1 MARASPQVHFQAPMN
16 DINHQSDW
24 GNVAA
29 DIVMDRLVSLSKR
42 RGYVFQSSEIYGGI
56 GSTWD
61 YGPLGVELKRNIKD
75 FWWRSMVELRDDIEG
90 LDAAILMSPKVWEAS
105 GHVEGFTDP
114 LVDCKNCKHRFRE
127 DDIDPDKERRCPR
140 CGMTDLSE
148 ARQFNL
154 MFKTFMGP
162 VEDDASVVYLRPE
175 TAQGIYVNFLNVM
188 NAARQKLPFGIAQ
201 IGKAFRNEIT
211 PGNFIFRTRE
221 FEQMEMQYFVPPGL
235 DGEWLERWLE
245 ERRGWYRELGVRDE
259 KLRVHEH
266 SREELAHYAAA
277 AFDIEYEFPFGWQ
290 ELEGVHNRT
299 DFDLAAHEQR
309 SGKKLSYFDEE
320 KKERYVPYIIETSA
334 GVDRT
339 LLVCL
344 VDGFREE
351 GEGKEARTVL
361 RLDPRIA
368 PIKVAVFPLVKRDGM
383 PEMATKVHAA
393 LKPRWNA
400 FFDDGGSIGRRYR
413 RQDEAGTPFCVTIDG
428 ESTTDGTVTVRHRD
442 SMTQDRISADQ
453 LAEWL
458 DDHLSR
464 SQPLHLQR

>member
-1 MARASPQVHFQAPMN
+1 MN
-16 DINHQSDW
+16 DTNHQSDW
-24 GNVAA
+24 GNVATGS
-29 DIVMDRLVSLSKR
+29 VMDRLVSLSKR

-75 FWWRSMVELRDDIEG
+75 FWWRTMVERRDDIEG

-105 GHVEGFTDP
+105 GHIDGFTDP

-127 DDIDPDKERRCPR
+127 DEIDPDKEPRCPR
-140 CGMTDLSE
+140 CGMADLSP

-162 VEDDASVVYLRPE
+162 VEDDASIVYLRPE

-221 FEQMEMQYFVPPGL
+221 FEQMEMQYFVQP
-235 DGEWLERWLE
+235 DSAGEWLERWLE
-245 ERRGWYRELGVRDE
+245 ERNGWYRELGIRQD

-266 SREELAHYAAA
+266 GDEELAHYAAA

-290 ELEGVHNRT
+290 ELEGIHNRT
-299 DFDLAAHEQR
+299 DFDLAAHERR

-320 KKERYVPYIIETSA
+320 TKERYVPYIIETSA

-339 LLVCL
+339 LVVCL

-383 PEMATKVHAA
+383 PEMAIEVHAA
-393 LKPRWNA
+393 LKRRWNA

-413 RQDEAGTPFCVTIDG
+413 RQDEAGTPFCVTVDG
-428 ESTTDGTVTVRHRD
+428 ESTSDGTVTVRHRD
-442 SMTQDRISADQ
+442 LMTQDRVAADR

-458 DDHLSR
+458 EDHLT
-464 SQPLHLQR
+464 